1 MDDRHLIGFLLFVGL
16 TIYTATNLPIIVEP
30 STLQRWRSDIMA
42 SLPSLQ
48 LPEDLSS
55 CVPGTFDGTQC
66 IQVCT
71 HLCSF
76 YLVEC
81 CFDVLTG
88 VHRLGIHCCYCID
101 INLMPKVE

>member
-16 TIYTATNLPIIVEP
+16 TIYTATNSPTTVEP
-30 STLQRWRSDIMA
+30 STLQRWSSDIMA

-71 HLCSF
+71 YMYAVFIL
-76 YLVEC
+76 
-81 CFDVLTG
+81 
-88 VHRLGIHCCYCID
+88 
-101 INLMPKVE
+101 